1 MWSGPTAVGPGPL
14 ATFAD
19 IMANASQVGSSVVI
33 EIGADQSVE
42 LAGLNL
48 GQLSSGDFLIA

>member
-1 MWSGPTAVGPGPL
+1 
-14 ATFAD
+14 
-19 IMANASQVGSSVVI
+19 MASASQVGSSVVI